1 MPPTTRT
8 AFPTQST
15 PLLTYGLPY
24 PTLTAQHAAT
34 TFSAKRIYILISGT
48 LARTTDSLQRLQHA
62 LESYPVADMR
72 VVGVRRGMK
81 SHTYWSEVLEV
92 ADDVRATGADLLVIL
107 GGGTLVD
114 AGKVVGLALANN
126 ITTPSALSTF
136 STTNPN
142 PNPEQEIHPSHLP
155 TIAIPTTLSGGEYSN
170 LAGSTND
177 TTDEKHLFSTGIRGP
192 QLVILDAELCATTTP
207 ARVWLSTGIRAVDHC
222 VETYLQQSSPTGD
235 TENENETEEGEGEA
249 SALAK
254 HGLGLLV
261 PGLLKCAADREGKGV
276 EARLDCLLGSVDA
289 MGACL
294 GGGGGAG
301 RGREG
306 VKLGASHGIGHQL
319 GPLGIPHGE
328 TSCILLPAVC
338 KYNALH
344 SPPSP
349 TSRQNSLRQFLL
361 RQPAISDVLHARAI
375 NKDTADLG
383 DVLDAVIR
391 ELGLPRSLSE
401 VGVGREKF
409 DEIAEKSIRD
419 SFCRGNPVPVVRGEQ
434 VVEILE
440 MVL

>member
-1 MPPTTRT
+1 
-8 AFPTQST
+8 

-24 PTLTAQHAAT
+24 PALTAQHAAT

-48 LARTTDSLQRLQHA
+48 LARTTDALQRLQDA
-62 LESYPVADMR
+62 LESHPAADMR
-72 VVGVRRGMK
+72 VVGVRKGMK

-92 ADDVRATGADLLVIL
+92 ADDVRRTGADLLVVV
-107 GGGTLVD
+107 GGGSLVD

-126 ITTPSALSTF
+126 ITTPTTLSTF
-136 STTNPN
+136 STTSTPS

-177 TTDEKHLFSTGIRGP
+177 TTDEKHLFAAGIRGP
-192 QLVILDAELCATTTP
+192 QLIILDAELCATTTP
-207 ARVWLSTGIRAVDHC
+207 PRVWLSTGIRAVDHC
-222 VETYLQQSSPTGD
+222 VETYLQSSSSSG
-235 TENENETEEGEGEA
+235 ETTGEGEEIEEGA
-249 SALAK
+249 DGAVAR

-261 PGLLKCAADREGKGV
+261 PGLLRCCADREGEDV
-276 EARLDCLLGSVDA
+276 EARLNCLLGSVDA

-294 GGGGGAG
+294 GGGGGGSGSGGGG

-344 SPPSP
+344 STD

-361 RQPAISDVLHARAI
+361 RQPSISDVLHARHI

-409 DEIAEKSIRD
+409 EEIAEKSVRD
-419 SFCRGNPVPVVRGEQ
+419 VFCRRNPVPVTREEQ

-440 MVL
+440 MVV